1 MNPAYPGLAAA
12 AFYLIGTITQI
23 NTLSRKTPV
32 PGRRLLFIVTPAVVL
47 HAITAYLVMNQ
58 ATGINFGVASLVSL
72 IALTLAL
79 FVLVASIWQPLENLF
94 LVVLPFGCIALAAS
108 LITHGTIAPRT
119 EFGDGLLA
127 HVLISVVAYTVLAM
141 AAAQSIMLAFQER
154 SLRQKSAI
162 GFARLLPP
170 LQTMET
176 MLFQLLWVGL
186 IALTLSIGS
195 GFLFLTDM
203 FAQSVVTHTILA
215 SASWV
220 IFAVLLA
227 GRYAFGWR
235 STLATRATLVGFTLL
250 VLAYLGT
257 KFVLEILL
265 GPH

>member
-1 MNPAYPGLAAA
+1 MNPVYPGLAAA
-12 AFYLIGTITQI
+12 AFYLIGIITQI
-23 NTLSRKTPV
+23 TTLSRRAPV
-32 PGRRLLFIVTPAVVL
+32 PRRRLLFIVAPAVVL

-58 ATGINFGVASLVSL
+58 PTGISFGVTSLVSL

-79 FVLVASIWQPLENLF
+79 FVLIASIWQPLENLF
-94 LVVLPFGCIALAAS
+94 LVVLPLAALAVAAS
-108 LITHGTIAPRT
+108 LTAHDSIEPRA

-141 AAAQSIMLAFQER
+141 AAAQSIMLALQER

-162 GFARLLPP
+162 GFVRLLPP

-235 STLATRATLVGFTLL
+235 SMLVTRTTLVGFTLL
-250 VLAYLGT
+250 VLAYLGS

-265 GPH
+265 GPG